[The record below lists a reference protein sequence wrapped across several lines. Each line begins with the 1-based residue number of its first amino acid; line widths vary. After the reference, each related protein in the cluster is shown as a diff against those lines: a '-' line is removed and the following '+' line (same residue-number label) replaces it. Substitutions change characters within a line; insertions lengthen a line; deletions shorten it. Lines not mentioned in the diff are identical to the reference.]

1 VVAVAG
7 NRRTLAPAREA
18 VVALPRLHRL
28 EAARLLPSGKVL
40 VAAFASIAFAA
51 GAYAVARAT
60 PMFALRRIE
69 ITGTDPAGRAEAR
82 RALADLR
89 GRSLLAIGS
98 GDVGRR
104 LAELPD
110 VATASYDRDFPHTL
124 RVTIVPERPVA
135 VLRRGAETWLVSAK
149 ARVLRK
155 IPRGTFR
162 SLPRVWAP
170 ESTTVAAGSRVGGT
184 VAAMAAALARLRQAP
199 LPRRVRGATDTE
211 TDGLV
216 FLLDNG
222 LAVRLG
228 DASDIDLKLAVAARI
243 VPLVP
248 AGSTLLDVSVPERP
262 VSQNSQVAG

>member
-1 VVAVAG
+1 MAVAA

-18 VVALPRLHRL
+18 VVAVPRLHRL

-40 VAAFASIAFAA
+40 VAAFASVAFTA
-51 GAYAVARAT
+51 GVYAVARAT

-69 ITGTDPAGRAEAR
+69 ITGTDAAGRAEAQ
-82 RALADLR
+82 RALAGLQ
-89 GRSLLAIGS
+89 GRSLLGLGG

-104 LAELPD
+104 LARLPD
-110 VATASYDRDFPHTL
+110 IARATCDRDFPHTL

-135 VLRRGAETWLVSAK
+135 VLRQGAETWLVSAE

-155 IPRGTFR
+155 IARGTFR

-170 ESTTVAAGSRVGGT
+170 ESAAVTVGSRVGGT
-184 VAAMAAALARLRQAP
+184 VAATTAALARLRETP
-199 LPRRVRGATDTE
+199 LPGRVRGATDSE
-211 TDGLV
+211 AEGLTL
-216 FLLDNG
+216 LLDNG

-228 DASDIDLKLAVAARI
+228 DASEIDLKLAVAARI
-243 VPLVP
+243 VPVVP